1 MSFKMMRS
9 VTVGISV
16 LVMSAGA
23 HAAVTLDAEYT
34 GGAFGTLIV
43 TNQSDEATPLTIVT
57 PGGGPSVRL
66 TSAKNITVNAIS
78 GVAVVGSGTTSVL
91 VTINDG
97 AFVGAT
103 GFHYVGNGQDD
114 LITLGN
120 AATTTLF
127 NTSNLGNVS
136 GIVIDTSTTLGGNDT
151 LTIDYTVMTWGGG
164 SFTTTDVGGLNS
176 LATITMNASGWIR
189 NSVGGTG
196 DISLLAMTSITI
208 AGNGLTLGTGGIWL
222 EAPTVT
228 IANSTVT
235 CATMSVTAD
244 NLVLGDGSGA
254 ADSAILRLAGADQIS
269 GLPNV
274 SVASDGKLD
283 LNGQSESI
291 GTLTMDGGTVASG
304 AGTLTLGGNV
314 TVAGTTNATATVSG
328 NLNLGGATRTFT
340 IANGG
345 ADVDCQIG
353 AVTSNGGVTKAGPGT
368 LQLTGAN
375 TYAGATT
382 VNAGV
387 LQVTGSIANSA
398 TTLTAGTFG
407 GTGAAGTITA
417 TGGSLAPG
425 VSPGALACG
434 TLTLSAANTLN
445 LEINGTAAGA
455 QYDQLN
461 VTGSVDLS
469 GATLGIDLGVFTPSA
484 GDTFTIISNDGND
497 AVVGRFAQAQSI
509 TMNGVLFLIDYTGGD
524 GNDVVLLV
532 PWATAT
538 LGSLSVS
545 PGTLTPAFDA
555 LTTSYAVAVASQTTS
570 IAVTIAPAQQNAV
583 ITLNGNT
590 VTPGAATS
598 VSLNPGANVI
608 HVVVTAQD
616 TTTTEEYT
624 ITVNRAPS
632 AGSSITG
639 LTNLTL
645 TPGTLVPAFDADTP
659 TYLVDVDSDTSTI
672 QVVPTLRDVRGI
684 LKLNGIQQQST
695 APFVLDLA
703 VGANVLTIET
713 ISENRSF
720 RRDYQVT
727 ISRAASTDATLA
739 TLAVTPG
746 ELSPTFDTNVTSY
759 TVAMEYAIPVI
770 GITPTAAE
778 ANATI
783 TVNGTA
789 QVSGT
794 ITVLP
799 VAVGSNSFSIVVTA
813 PDGTT
818 QKSYTLTVTR
828 AAETTTSLLPLL
840 PCGTLGATE
849 LGMMMA
855 GLFLLRG
862 NRQSFRATK

>member
-9 VTVGISV
+9 VTVGIGV

-43 TNQSDEATPLTIVT
+43 TNQSDESTPLTIVT

-66 TSAKNITVNAIS
+66 TSAKNITVNAVS
-78 GVAVVGSGTTSVL
+78 GVNVVGSGTTSVV

-97 AFVGAT
+97 AFVGAV
-103 GFHYVGNGQDD
+103 GFQYVGNGQDD

-120 AATTTLF
+120 AAAPTVFSML
-127 NTSNLGNVS
+127 SLGTECA
-136 GIVIDTSTTLGGNDT
+136 ITIDTSTTLGGNDT
-151 LTIDYTVMTWGGG
+151 LTVDYFVITTGGG
-164 SFTTTDVGGLNS
+164 SFTTTDAGGVNS
-176 LATITMNASGWIR
+176 LTTITVNASGWIR
-189 NSVGGTG
+189 NSVAGGG
-196 DISLLAMTSITI
+196 SISLLAMTSITI
-208 AGNGLTLGTGGIWL
+208 AGNGLTPGTGGISL

-235 CATMSVTAD
+235 SATMSITAD
-244 NLVLGDGSGA
+244 DLVLGDGSGA
-254 ADSAILRLAGADQIS
+254 ADSAILQLAGAGQIV
-269 GLPNV
+269 GTPNV

-283 LNGQSESI
+283 LNGQSKGI

-314 TVAGTTNATATVSG
+314 TVAGAANATATVSG
-328 NLNLGGATRTFT
+328 NLNLGGAIRTFT
-340 IANGG
+340 VANGG
-345 ADVDCQIG
+345 ADVDCQIS
-353 AVTSNGGVTKAGPGT
+353 AVTSNGGVTKAGAGA
-368 LQLTGAN
+368 LRLTGAN

-387 LQVTGSIANSA
+387 LQVTGSIVNSA

-407 GTGAAGTITA
+407 GTGTAGTITA
-417 TGGSLAPG
+417 TGGTLAPG

-434 TLTLSAANTLN
+434 NLTLSAANSLS
-445 LEINGTAAGA
+445 LEINGTTAGV

-469 GATLGIDLGVFTPSA
+469 SATLGIDLGVFTPSA

-497 AVVGRFAQAQSI
+497 AVVGQFAQGQSI
-509 TMNGVLFLIDYTGGD
+509 TVNGVLFFIDYAGGD
-524 GNDVVLLV
+524 GNDVVLLA
-532 PWATAT
+532 PWAIAT

-555 LTTSYAVAVASQTTS
+555 RTTSYAVTVASQTTS
-570 IAVTIAPAQQNAV
+570 IAVTVAPAQQDAA

-608 HVVVTAQD
+608 HVVVTAQNK
-616 TTTTEEYT
+616 TTTEEYT
-624 ITVNRAPS
+624 ITVNRAS
-632 AGSSITG
+632 SSGSSITG
-639 LTNLTL
+639 LTDLTL
-645 TPGTLVPAFDADTP
+645 TPGTLVPAFDADTF
-659 TYLVDVDSDTSTI
+659 TYSVDVDSDTSTI
-672 QVVPTLRDVRGI
+672 QVVPTLRDVRGV

-695 APFVLDLA
+695 APFVLHLA

-720 RRDYQVT
+720 RRDYQVA
-727 ISRAASTDATLA
+727 INRAASTDATLA

-746 ELSPTFDTNVTSY
+746 ELSPTFDANVTSY
-759 TVAMEYAIPVI
+759 TVAMDYTIPVI

-778 ANATI
+778 AGATI

-789 QVSGT
+789 QMSGT

-818 QKSYTLTVTR
+818 QKTYTLTVTR
-828 AAETTTSLLPLL
+828 AAETTTSPLPLL

-849 LGMMMA
+849 LGIMMA

-862 NRQSFRATK
+862 TRRSFRTTK